1 MTYSQKTGKT
11 SEDWIE
17 ENRPDNGLFRAYW
30 YNYTGDDPGEPTLD
44 SDEGDGLRY
53 EWYYKDGKRADG
65 VTKGWWPNGE
75 LKHTWTYK
83 DGIKNG
89 AYAEYFDTGQKRREG
104 THKDGERDG
113 LWTVWYENGQ
123 KWREGYWKDG
133 ARDGKWTFWSPDG
146 QESG

>member
-17 ENRPDNGLFRAYW
+17 ENRPENGLFRAYW

-44 SDEGDGLRY
+44 PDKGDGLRY
-53 EWYYKDGKRADG
+53 EWEYKDGKRADG

-83 DGIKNG
+83 DGKKNG
-89 AYAEYFDTGQKRREG
+89 VSTEYFDNGQKRREG
-104 THKDGERDG
+104 SHKDDERDG
-113 LWTVWYENGQ
+113 FWTVWYENGQ